1 MKKVKDIFLKIIT
14 ISFFILFLW
23 ITFSGIFTNM
33 EIVYKLKS
41 GMVILGTLIYIAIAM
56 IIYKTIIPKMRKYKF
71 IKYIIFLGLLIL
83 YISFACYFR
92 LEIKWENSEEYT
104 WDMGNVFNS
113 SLELAQTGK
122 VQDTYL
128 LTFPNNI
135 MLTLLNAIVLKLAL
149 LINANIDTIF
159 VITIY
164 NAIIVWITILLTY
177 LVAKEIFDDDR
188 ANMFLIIAL
197 FTMPFY
203 FYTPVFYTDT
213 MSMFFL
219 ILMTYLCVKIN
230 KCEENSKQKII
241 LQGILGVVSVI
252 GMKVKLTSIFI
263 LIAASIYILLT
274 WNWKK
279 ALKNIV
285 SIMPTFIIT
294 LVIINIVSNQLVYY
308 GRDDSTFKVP
318 KLHWVMIGLNEN
330 GSFSPEDY
338 TTTMTKP
345 TYEEKEEAEIQ
356 SIKEKISQYNAK
368 TFLIHLNDKL
378 IFAWG
383 DGTYYGPIKLERMPH
398 KFGVLHDVVLRYGKY
413 NKYFKYIPQA
423 MHFGMLIFI
432 LINTFFIIKEKRYS
446 KNINI
451 IFIITIC
458 GFLAFLLIW
467 ENRSRYVITAL
478 PIMLLL
484 EVEGINYLN
493 IKSKRRKELEE

>member
-1 MKKVKDIFLKIIT
+1 MKKVKDIFFKIIT

-149 LINANIDTIF
+149 LINANVDTIF

-188 ANMFLIIAL
+188 ANMFLIIAF

-230 KCEENSKQKII
+230 I
-241 LQGILGVVSVI
+241 
-252 GMKVKLTSIFI
+252 
-263 LIAASIYILLT
+263 
-274 WNWKK
+274 
-279 ALKNIV
+279 
-285 SIMPTFIIT
+285 
-294 LVIINIVSNQLVYY
+294 
-308 GRDDSTFKVP
+308 
-318 KLHWVMIGLNEN
+318 
-330 GSFSPEDY
+330 
-338 TTTMTKP
+338 
-345 TYEEKEEAEIQ
+345 
-356 SIKEKISQYNAK
+356 
-368 TFLIHLNDKL
+368 
-378 IFAWG
+378 
-383 DGTYYGPIKLERMPH
+383 
-398 KFGVLHDVVLRYGKY
+398 
-413 NKYFKYIPQA
+413 
-423 MHFGMLIFI
+423 
-432 LINTFFIIKEKRYS
+432 
-446 KNINI
+446 
-451 IFIITIC
+451 
-458 GFLAFLLIW
+458 
-467 ENRSRYVITAL
+467 
-478 PIMLLL
+478 
-484 EVEGINYLN
+484 
-493 IKSKRRKELEE
+493 

>member
-1 MKKVKDIFLKIIT
+1 MKRNKISFIKIII
-14 ISFFILFLW
+14 ISFFILFSW
-23 ITFSGIFTNM
+23 ITFSGISTNM

-41 GMVILGTLIYIAIAM
+41 GMVLLGTLIYIPIVM
-56 IIYKTIIPKMRKYKF
+56 IIYKTIIPKMRKYKY
-71 IKYIIFLGLLIL
+71 IKYIVFFVLLVL

-113 SLELAQTGK
+113 SLELAKTGK

-135 MLTLLNAIVLKLAL
+135 MLTLLNAIVLKFAL
-149 LINANIDTIF
+149 LINSNVDTIF

-164 NAIIVWITILLTY
+164 NAIIVWITSLLTY
-177 LVAKEIFDDDR
+177 LVAKEVFDDDR
-188 ANMFLIIAL
+188 ANMLLIIAI
-197 FTMPFY
+197 FTIPFY
-203 FYTPVFYTDT
+203 FYTPIFYTDT
-213 MSMFFL
+213 MSMLFL

-241 LQGILGVVSVI
+241 LQGILGFVAVI

-263 LIAASIYILLT
+263 LFATSIYILLT

-279 ALKNIV
+279 ALKNII
-285 SIMPTFIIT
+285 SLMPTFIIT
-294 LVIINIVSNQLVYY
+294 LVIINIISNQLVYY
-308 GRDDSTFKVP
+308 GRDDSAFKVP

-330 GSFSPEDY
+330 GNFSPEDY
-338 TTTMTKP
+338 TTTMTKT
-345 TYEEKEEAEIQ
+345 TYEKKEEAEIQ

-383 DGTYYGPIKLERMPH
+383 DGTFYGPIKLERMPH
-398 KFGVLHDVVLRYGKY
+398 KFGVLHDIVLRYGKY

-432 LINTFFIIKEKRYS
+432 LINVFFIIKEKRYT

-467 ENRSRYVITAL
+467 ENRSRYVITVL

-493 IKSKRRKELEE
+493 IKIKRRKELEE

>member
-1 MKKVKDIFLKIIT
+1 
-14 ISFFILFLW
+14 
-23 ITFSGIFTNM
+23 
-33 EIVYKLKS
+33 
-41 GMVILGTLIYIAIAM
+41 
-56 IIYKTIIPKMRKYKF
+56 
-71 IKYIIFLGLLIL
+71 
-83 YISFACYFR
+83 
-92 LEIKWENSEEYT
+92 
-104 WDMGNVFNS
+104 
-113 SLELAQTGK
+113 
-122 VQDTYL
+122 
-128 LTFPNNI
+128 
-135 MLTLLNAIVLKLAL
+135 
-149 LINANIDTIF
+149 
-159 VITIY
+159 
-164 NAIIVWITILLTY
+164 
-177 LVAKEIFDDDR
+177 
-188 ANMFLIIAL
+188 
-197 FTMPFY
+197 
-203 FYTPVFYTDT
+203 
-213 MSMFFL
+213 
-219 ILMTYLCVKIN
+219 
-230 KCEENSKQKII
+230 
-241 LQGILGVVSVI
+241 
-252 GMKVKLTSIFI
+252 
-263 LIAASIYILLT
+263 
-274 WNWKK
+274 
-279 ALKNIV
+279 
-285 SIMPTFIIT
+285 
-294 LVIINIVSNQLVYY
+294 
-308 GRDDSTFKVP
+308 
-318 KLHWVMIGLNEN
+318 MIGLNEN